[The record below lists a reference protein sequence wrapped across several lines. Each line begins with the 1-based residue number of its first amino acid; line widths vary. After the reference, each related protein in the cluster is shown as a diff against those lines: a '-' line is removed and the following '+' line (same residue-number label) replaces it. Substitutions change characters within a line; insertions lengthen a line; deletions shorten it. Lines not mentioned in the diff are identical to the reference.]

1 MLFIDYAEISVK
13 GGDGGKGCVSFRREK
28 YVPKGGPD
36 GGDGGDGG
44 DVIVQVDNHMTT
56 LLDFRYKKN
65 YKAEN
70 GKQGEGALKTGK
82 RGKEIVIKVPP
93 GTIIRDIGTKKTL
106 VDLTRKGQRVTVA
119 IGGKGGRGNAHFK
132 TSTSQSPRKCDPGV
146 KGEERK
152 LSLELKLLADVGMV
166 GHPNVGKST
175 LLSKLSAARPKIAD
189 YPFTTLTPN
198 LGMVKLA
205 EHKSFVLA
213 DIPGLIEGA
222 HQGKGLGIEF
232 LKHIQR
238 TKLLLYM
245 LDAASDD
252 IQRDYQALLKEIEL
266 FDQLLFKRPK
276 VIVVNKTDLLPR
288 MGKMKIGKKDEAV
301 CYISALT
308 GKGLKELLGIIRSE
322 LEEIRKKEEEIGNQ
336 QGEGF

>member
-13 GGDGGKGCVSFRREK
+13 GGDGGRGCVSFRREK

-44 DVIVQVDNHMTT
+44 DVIFQVDDHLTT
-56 LLDFRYKKN
+56 LLDFRYRRN

-82 RGKEIVIKVPP
+82 RGKEIIIKVPP
-93 GTIIRDIGTKKTL
+93 GTIIKDLETKKIL
-106 VDLTRKGQRVTVA
+106 ADLTRKGQKVTA
-119 IGGKGGRGNAHFK
+119 AAGGKGGRGNAHFK

-146 KGEERK
+146 KGEEKK

-198 LGMVKLA
+198 LGMVKLE

-222 HQGKGLGIEF
+222 HRGKGLGVEF

-252 IQRDYQALLKEIEL
+252 IRRDYKALSKEVEL
-266 FDQLLFKRPK
+266 FDRLLSKRPR
-276 VIVVNKTDLLPR
+276 VVVVNKIDLLPR
-288 MGKMKIGKKDEAV
+288 MRKKKLGKMNKEV

-322 LEEIRKKEEEIGNQ
+322 LEKIREEDVEVRQND
-336 QGEGF
+336 GF